1 MNEINIETRLAVLE
15 NTQENMS
22 TKMVEIEKKV
32 NHHDKIYD
40 MINRIST
47 NIEVMCEQMKNMNGD
62 ITSVKNDVVSVK
74 GEINEIK
81 SKPAKNWDK
90 LAWAVGGVIVT
101 AVVTL
106 ICREIGLM

>member
-15 NTQENMS
+15 TTQENMS

-47 NIEVMCEQMKNMNGD
+47 NIEEDRK
-62 ITSVKNDVVSVK
+62 SVV
-74 GEINEIK
+74 
-81 SKPAKNWDK
+81 
-90 LAWAVGGVIVT
+90 
-101 AVVTL
+101 
-106 ICREIGLM
+106 